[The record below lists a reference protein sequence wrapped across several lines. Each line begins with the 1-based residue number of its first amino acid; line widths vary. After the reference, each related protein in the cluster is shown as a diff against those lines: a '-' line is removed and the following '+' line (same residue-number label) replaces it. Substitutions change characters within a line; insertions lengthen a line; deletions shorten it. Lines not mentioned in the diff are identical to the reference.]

1 MEDDLQAAL
10 EVLIQLDDVDGIF
23 DRKADEGGYKSEA
36 LESALDVVRR
46 HLPAQDNPALVPPTG
61 KGKSG
66 GTARTSREKPST
78 MPPSDGRTGRM
89 FGRQI

>member
-10 EVLIQLDDVDGIF
+10 EVLIQHDDVDGIF

-46 HLPAQDNPALVPPTG
+46 HLPAQDT
-61 KGKSG
+61 K
-66 GTARTSREKPST
+66 
-78 MPPSDGRTGRM
+78 
-89 FGRQI
+89 